1 MRSLF
6 YLHLLGVF
14 FHWGGVWTISLK
26 YFWGVLC
33 FVLYTPP
40 FVIDIESGP
49 SLGPVYHRQ
58 SFLKKPLYIES

>member
-26 YFWGVLC
+26 YFWGVLLLC
-33 FVLYTPP
+33 RVILPP
-40 FVIDIESGP
+40 
-49 SLGPVYHRQ
+49 L
-58 SFLKKPLYIES
+58 